1 MTRQLVVYAAKGEV
15 ISPTLL
21 RVTAGRSTTRESREI
36 KKGYRAGENRTKPAE
51 KARKQAKAKRNS
63 NDKLENNQVL
73 RVEIKSKAYEFK
85 LFL

>member
-51 KARKQAKAKRNS
+51 KARKQAILIKIASS
-63 NDKLENNQVL
+63 NLKT
-73 RVEIKSKAYEFK
+73 IKF
-85 LFL
+85 

>member
-1 MTRQLVVYAAKGEV
+1 MAMQGDSESSRIFG
-15 ISPTLL
+15 
-21 RVTAGRSTTRESREI
+21 RTAGRSTTQESREI
-36 KKGYRAGENRTKPAE
+36 KKGYREGENRTKPAE

-73 RVEIKSKAYEFK
+73 RAEIKSKAYEFK

>member
-1 MTRQLVVYAAKGEV
+1 LFGIPKQ
-15 ISPTLL
+15 
-21 RVTAGRSTTRESREI
+21 RVGAVKSLKSFSLSAGRSTTRESREI

-73 RVEIKSKAYEFK
+73 RAEIKSKAYEFK